1 MCARPSRRNVRAIQL
16 ASPAQFCVHFFFFK
30 HIFILPI
37 SPVERVRN
45 QWDNTQHGVVAR
57 LQQLDNMIG
66 HSDQWESQRREMQAL
81 IGHKEGWFHNML
93 QQSRESRDPLT
104 IQLADSKVIVD

>member
-1 MCARPSRRNVRAIQL
+1 MYI
-16 ASPAQFCVHFFFFK
+16 FFFFK

-104 IQLADSKVIVD
+104 IQLADSKVMAD